1 MLAEMMVRAAPK
13 LPTEQQIKHKTL
25 IEQPV
30 EQATNTV
37 ITEIVGQAETIS
49 GTMTRSTNL
58 FDLPL
63 EIRLMIYKEA
73 LPAHHTK
80 VPTLLL
86 CSLRIYQ
93 EASSLCTRV
102 LSLEFFGGNYCHYP
116 DFKTQAHRFQIV
128 ADRVKKASST
138 GVPIRFVIEVRCG
151 GRHNSLAILQP
162 VVNMIHS
169 TPALQIDV
177 VPHSSACMTCNDSG
191 PGSGNQQKTVR
202 QIKDLFDRVISD
214 RENGFI
220 RAAAY
225 LAPS

>member
-1 MLAEMMVRAAPK
+1 MLAEMMVMAAPK

-37 ITEIVGQAETIS
+37 ITEVVGQSETIS
-49 GTMTRSTNL
+49 DTMTRSTNL

-138 GVPIRFVIEVRCG
+138 GVPIRFVKSELECI
-151 GRHNSLAILQP
+151 
-162 VVNMIHS
+162 
-169 TPALQIDV
+169 
-177 VPHSSACMTCNDSG
+177 
-191 PGSGNQQKTVR
+191 
-202 QIKDLFDRVISD
+202 
-214 RENGFI
+214 
-220 RAAAY
+220 
-225 LAPS
+225 